1 MANQPIPTLPAAI
14 GLSGDEQIE
23 IVQPGGTNGTSKRTS
38 VSQIGTYISSTYP
51 VPAITSISTSSPLQ
65 VNGGLGPVSSGAVT
79 LQIAAQG
86 ITNSLLAPM
95 GAYTVK
101 ANVTGSSAVPTDATV
116 SAVLDT
122 ISAVQGSVLYRGN
135 TTWQALPP
143 GTNGYVLAT
152 SGAGANPSWVLQTQY
167 NPANVTIT
175 GGTINGTT
183 IGNTVPAAGTFTT
196 LSATTSLTLTNPLTV
211 PNGGT
216 GAVSFTNKGVLYG
229 NGTAAIAAT
238 AAGTTGQALLGNTGS
253 APSWGQ
259 VDLTTTVTGVLPAP
273 NGGTGFPSYT
283 TGDLLYADSS
293 NTLARLNDVVTG
305 NALISGGVGVA
316 PSWGKIGL
324 TTHVS
329 GVLPTANG
337 GTNLS
342 SFTSGGA
349 MYATSASVLTTGT
362 LPITAGGT
370 GITSFGTGVQTAL
383 GQNVTG
389 SGGIVL
395 ATSPTLVTPNL
406 GTPSAV
412 TLTNATGLPL
422 TTGVTGIL
430 PIANGGTGISS
441 FGTGVQTAL
450 GQAVTGSGGI
460 VLATSPTLTTPNLG
474 TPSAVTLTNATGL
487 PLTTGVTGTLPVANG
502 GTGATTLSGWLFG
515 NGTSAFTAVATIPNS
530 GLTNSSVTIGSTN
543 IALGGTS
550 TTLAGLTTVTLTQ
563 DPTLALQAST
573 KQYVDNTVATVANLT
588 YHTAAAYATT
598 VDLGSVTYSNGVGG
612 VGATLTN
619 AGTQAALAMDGYTFT
634 ATDVTNATRVLVKNE
649 SNAAYN
655 GVYTVTNQGS
665 VSTNWVLTRATDF
678 NTTGSGP
685 NFIETGAAVFVSSG
699 TLNGSTSWVLT
710 TTGTI
715 TIGTTALTFT
725 QNSASGSFTVSAPL
739 AKAGNNISLNTV
751 TVPFGGTGL
760 TTLTQYAVMLGAG
773 TGNVAFASPGTTGYP
788 LLSNG
793 AAANPSFGQLSLT
806 AGVTGTLPIA
816 NGGTGITS
824 FGTGVQTALGQA
836 VTGSGGI
843 VLATS
848 PTLVTPAL
856 GTPSAVVLT
865 NATGLPLSTG
875 VTGTL
880 GTSNGGTGLTTF
892 TAANNA
898 IYSTSASVL
907 TAGTLPIAAGG
918 TGITS
923 FGTGVQT
930 ALGQAVTG
938 SGGIVLAT
946 SPTLVTP
953 ALGTPSAVVLT
964 NATGLPLSSGVTG
977 TLPVG
982 NGGTGTATAFTS
994 GSVVFA
1000 GASGVY
1006 SQNNSKF
1013 FWDNTNIRLGLNT
1026 ASPNTTLNIVSN
1038 TQTATPPS
1046 AASLPA
1052 GTDLYILG
1060 ANAANTRITQ
1070 DAYGTGNYAAYTGR
1084 SARNTAASP
1093 TASQTD
1099 DILVEVT
1106 GRGYGTT
1113 GFSTQSVVRIDM
1125 EAAEAF
1131 TDTAQGTYMSFHTT
1145 ATGTTS
1151 PTERFRIGPSGQ
1163 LGIGGA
1169 TYGTSGYVLTSAGA
1183 SAAPTWSQV
1192 SLTSSVT
1199 GTLPVGNGGTGATT
1213 FTANGILYGNTTS
1226 ALGVTAAGTTNQVLL
1241 GNTGAAPS
1249 WGAVNLGT
1257 AAVTGTL
1264 GLSNGGT
1271 NASLTASN
1279 GGIIYSTA
1287 SAMAV
1292 LSGTATANQVLLS
1305 GSSSAPSWST
1315 ATYPATTTVN
1325 QLLYSG
1331 TANVVS
1337 GLATA
1342 NSSILVTSGAGVPS
1356 WSTTLP
1362 AHTVTTSVTVPLVI
1376 GGSGTTGTQL
1386 TLQTTTGIGTTDAFA
1401 FKGGNNGATTFAT
1414 LAAAGLAVTSTGAN
1428 ALAVGPSGTTTPS
1441 LNVDAST
1448 ASAVTGLNIKSAA
1461 AGAGLALSV
1470 ISSVAQTNENLT
1482 IDAKGSGTIGIG
1494 TVSTGVVTIT
1504 SGGVAPQGTGAY
1516 VRATSPTLTTPTLG
1530 VATATSINKVTITA
1544 PATSAALT
1552 IADGKTV
1559 THNATTTFAGVD
1571 SKTLTIN
1578 NSLTLAG
1585 TDGTTMTFPTS
1596 TDTVAGIAATQ
1607 TLTNKRI
1614 NPRISTTASSAS
1626 AITIDI
1632 STYDEYILTAQAA
1645 ALTFNASTTG
1655 SPLDGNKII
1664 IKVKDNGTSQTLTF
1678 TGSGT
1683 GAFRPVGVSLTTSG
1697 SNYTYATTVSKVV
1710 YFGCIYNAAESLWDI
1725 VALAQQ

>member
-1 MANQPIPTLPAAI
+1 MANQPIPTLPAAV

-23 IVQPGGTNGTSKRTS
+23 IVQPGGTSGTSKRTS

-122 ISAVQGSVLYRGN
+122 ISAVQGAVLYRDSS
-135 TTWQALPP
+135 TWQALSP

-152 SGAGANPSWVLQTQY
+152 SGAGANPSWVIQTQY
-167 NPANVTIT
+167 NSANVTIT

-238 AAGTTGQALLGNTGS
+238 AAGTTGQALLGNTAT

-283 TGDLLYADSS
+283 TGDILYADTSS
-293 NTLARLNDVVTG
+293 TLARLNDVATG

-316 PSWGKIGL
+316 PLWGKIGL

-329 GVLPTANG
+329 G
-337 GTNLS
+337 
-342 SFTSGGA
+342 
-349 MYATSASVLTTGT
+349 T
-362 LPITAGGT
+362 LPVANGGT
-370 GITSFGTGVQTAL
+370 GITSFGTGVATAL

-395 ATSPTLVTPNL
+395 DTSPTLVTPNL
-406 GTPSAV
+406 GTPSA
-412 TLTNATGLPL
+412 
-422 TTGVTGIL
+422 
-430 PIANGGTGISS
+430 
-441 FGTGVQTAL
+441 
-450 GQAVTGSGGI
+450 AV
-460 VLATSPTLTTPNLG
+460 
-474 TPSAVTLTNATGL
+474 LTNATGL

-502 GTGATTLSGWLFG
+502 GSGATTLSGWLYG

-530 GLTNSSVTIGSTN
+530 GLTNSSITIGSTN

-588 YHTAAAYATT
+588 YHTAAEYATL
-598 VDLGSVTYSNGVGG
+598 VDLGSVTYNNGTSG

-619 AGTQAALAMDGYTFT
+619 AGTQAALQIDGHTFD

-665 VSTNWVLTRATDF
+665 GSTNWQLTRATDF
-678 NTTGSGP
+678 DTTGTGP
-685 NFIETGAAVFVSSG
+685 NYIETGAAVFVSNG
-699 TLNGSTSWVLT
+699 TTNGSTSWVLT

-739 AKAGNNISLNTV
+739 VKTGNNISLNTV
-751 TVPFGGTGL
+751 TVPYGGTGL

-793 AAANPSFGQLSLT
+793 ASANPSFGQLSLT

-816 NGGTGITS
+816 N
-824 FGTGVQTALGQA
+824 
-836 VTGSGGI
+836 
-843 VLATS
+843 
-848 PTLVTPAL
+848 
-856 GTPSAVVLT
+856 
-865 NATGLPLSTG
+865 
-875 VTGTL
+875 
-880 GTSNGGTGLTTF
+880 
-892 TAANNA
+892 
-898 IYSTSASVL
+898 
-907 TAGTLPIAAGG
+907 GG

-1026 ASPNTTLNIVSN
+1026 ASPNTTLSIVSDS
-1038 TQTATPPS
+1038 QTRTPS
-1046 AASLPA
+1046 TLNLPA

-1060 ANAANTRITQ
+1060 ADGANTRITQ
-1070 DAYGTGNYAAYTGR
+1070 DAYGTGAYAAYTGR
-1084 SARNTAASP
+1084 QARVTAGNLSAT
-1093 TASQTD
+1093 QTD
-1099 DILVEVT
+1099 DVLVQVT
-1106 GRGYGTT
+1106 GRGYFTSVSP
-1113 GFSTQSVVRIDM
+1113 GFSGQSIVRIDM
-1125 EAAEAF
+1125 EAAENF
-1131 TDTAQGTYMSFHTT
+1131 TDAAQGTYMTFHTT
-1145 ATGTTS
+1145 AIGTYT
-1151 PTERFRIGPSGQ
+1151 PVERFRIGPSGQ

-1192 SLTSSVT
+1192 SASSLT
-1199 GTLPVGNGGTGATT
+1199 GTLPVANGGTGATT

-1241 GNTGAAPS
+1241 GNTGSAPT

-1305 GSSSAPSWST
+1305 GSSGAPSWST

-1337 GLATA
+1337 GLTTA
-1342 NSSILVTSGAGVPS
+1342 NSSILVTNGSGVPS

-1386 TLQTTTGIGTTDAFA
+1386 TLQTTTGIGTTDAIA
-1401 FKGGNNGATTFAT
+1401 FKGGNNGATTFASLSSSGLT
-1414 LAAAGLAVTSTGAN
+1414 LGATGSTLGVLALSGSTSGTVTVQPAAAAGTWTLTLPTSGGTNNYVLTTNG
-1428 ALAVGPSGTTTPS
+1428 SGTASWSQVS
-1441 LNVDAST
+1441 LT
-1448 ASAVTGLNIKSAA
+1448 AGVTGVLPVANGGTNASSAGITAFNNITGYSA
-1461 AGAGLALSV
+1461 AGATGTTS
-1470 ISSVAQTNENLT
+1470 TNLVF
-1482 IDAKGSGTIGIG
+1482 S
-1494 TVSTGVVTIT
+1494 
-1504 SGGVAPQGTGAY
+1504 
-1516 VRATSPTLTTPTLG
+1516 TSPTLVTPTLG

-1544 PATSAALT
+1544 PATSATLT

-1585 TDGTTMTFPTS
+1585 TDGTTMTFP
-1596 TDTVAGIAATQ
+1596 
-1607 TLTNKRI
+1607 
-1614 NPRISTTASSAS
+1614 STTA
-1626 AITIDI
+1626 TIARTDA
-1632 STYDEYILTAQAA
+1632 AQ
-1645 ALTFNASTTG
+1645 
-1655 SPLDGNKII
+1655 
-1664 IKVKDNGTSQTLTF
+1664 TF
-1678 TGSGT
+1678 TGAQTYSNAVIYTNNAVTVSSNAGT
-1683 GAFRPVGVSLTTSG
+1683 VPITAKLNTFTNSSAAAMTITMATASATDGQMTIVRIYDFSAVAQTITWVNTENSTVTAPTTSNG
-1697 SNYTYATTVSKVV
+1697 STTLPLTVGFMYNSQTSKWR
-1710 YFGCIYNAAESLWDI
+1710 CIASA
-1725 VALAQQ
+1725 

>member
-1 MANQPIPTLPAAI
+1 MANQPIPTLPAAV

-23 IVQPGGTNGTSKRTS
+23 IVQPGGTSGTSKRTS

-122 ISAVQGSVLYRGN
+122 ISGTQGAVLYRGN
-135 TTWQALPP
+135 TTWQALSP
-143 GTNGYVLAT
+143 GTNGYVLGT
-152 SGAGANPSWVLQTQY
+152 GGPGANPSWVLQTQY
-167 NPANVTIT
+167 DPTNVTIT

-216 GAVSFTNKGVLYG
+216 GAVSLTNKGVLYG

-259 VDLTTTVTGVLPAP
+259 VNLTTTVTGVLPAP

-283 TGDLLYADSS
+283 TGDILYADTSS
-293 NTLARLNDVVTG
+293 TLARLNDVATG

-329 GVLPTANG
+329 G
-337 GTNLS
+337 
-342 SFTSGGA
+342 
-349 MYATSASVLTTGT
+349 T
-362 LPITAGGT
+362 LPVANGGT
-370 GITSFGTGVQTAL
+370 GITSFGTGVATAL

-406 GTPSAV
+406 GTPSA
-412 TLTNATGLPL
+412 
-422 TTGVTGIL
+422 
-430 PIANGGTGISS
+430 
-441 FGTGVQTAL
+441 
-450 GQAVTGSGGI
+450 AV
-460 VLATSPTLTTPNLG
+460 
-474 TPSAVTLTNATGL
+474 LTNATGL

-502 GTGATTLSGWLFG
+502 GSGATTLSGWLYG

-543 IALGGTS
+543 IALGGNS

-588 YHTAAAYATT
+588 YHTAAASATLSNLT
-598 VDLGSVTYSNGVGG
+598 ATYNNGSGG

-619 AGTQAALAMDGYTFT
+619 SGTQAAFSVDGY
-634 ATDVTNATRVLVKNE
+634 NASLNDRILVKNQT
-649 SNAAYN
+649 SGAQN
-655 GVYTVTNQGS
+655 GVYTVTTVGS

-678 NTTGSGP
+678 DTTGTGP
-685 NFIETGAAVFVSSG
+685 NYIETGAAVFVSNG
-699 TLNGSTSWVLT
+699 TTNGSTSWVLT

-715 TIGTTALTFT
+715 TVGTTALTFT
-725 QNSASGSFTVSAPL
+725 QNSSAGTFTASAPL
-739 AKAGNNISLNTV
+739 QKTGNNISLNTV

-773 TGNVAFASPGTTGYP
+773 TGNVTFASPGTTGYP

-793 AAANPSFGQLSLT
+793 ASANPSFGQLSLT

-816 NGGTGITS
+816 N
-824 FGTGVQTALGQA
+824 
-836 VTGSGGI
+836 
-843 VLATS
+843 
-848 PTLVTPAL
+848 
-856 GTPSAVVLT
+856 
-865 NATGLPLSTG
+865 
-875 VTGTL
+875 
-880 GTSNGGTGLTTF
+880 
-892 TAANNA
+892 
-898 IYSTSASVL
+898 
-907 TAGTLPIAAGG
+907 GG

-1006 SQNNSKF
+1006 SQNNSSKF
-1013 FWDNTNIRLGLNT
+1013 FWDNTNIRLGINT
-1026 ASPNTTLNIVSN
+1026 SSPNTNLTLVSN
-1038 TQTATPPS
+1038 TQTATPVS

-1131 TDTAQGTYMSFHTT
+1131 TDTAQGTYMTFHTT

-1183 SAAPTWSQV
+1183 SAAPTWSSIS
-1192 SLTSSVT
+1192 SLAPFSGGV
-1199 GTLPVGNGGTGATT
+1199 LPATAGGTGQSSYTV
-1213 FTANGILYGNTTS
+1213 GDLLYADTTTS
-1226 ALGVTAAGTTNQVLL
+1226 LAKLADIATGNALISGGVST
-1241 GNTGAAPS
+1241 APS
-1249 WGAVNLGT
+1249 WGKIGLTTHVS
-1257 AAVTGTL
+1257 GTL
-1264 GLSNGGT
+1264 PLTNGGT
-1271 NASLTASN
+1271 DRK
-1279 GGIIYSTA
+1279 STR
-1287 SAMAV
+1287 
-1292 LSGTATANQVLLS
+1292 L
-1305 GSSSAPSWST
+1305 
-1315 ATYPATTTVN
+1315 
-1325 QLLYSG
+1325 
-1331 TANVVS
+1331 
-1337 GLATA
+1337 
-1342 NSSILVTSGAGVPS
+1342 NSSHRT
-1356 WSTTLP
+1356 
-1362 AHTVTTSVTVPLVI
+1362 
-1376 GGSGTTGTQL
+1376 
-1386 TLQTTTGIGTTDAFA
+1386 
-1401 FKGGNNGATTFAT
+1401 
-1414 LAAAGLAVTSTGAN
+1414 
-1428 ALAVGPSGTTTPS
+1428 
-1441 LNVDAST
+1441 
-1448 ASAVTGLNIKSAA
+1448 
-1461 AGAGLALSV
+1461 
-1470 ISSVAQTNENLT
+1470 
-1482 IDAKGSGTIGIG
+1482 
-1494 TVSTGVVTIT
+1494 
-1504 SGGVAPQGTGAY
+1504 
-1516 VRATSPTLTTPTLG
+1516 
-1530 VATATSINKVTITA
+1530 
-1544 PATSAALT
+1544 
-1552 IADGKTV
+1552 
-1559 THNATTTFAGVD
+1559 
-1571 SKTLTIN
+1571 
-1578 NSLTLAG
+1578 
-1585 TDGTTMTFPTS
+1585 
-1596 TDTVAGIAATQ
+1596 
-1607 TLTNKRI
+1607 
-1614 NPRISTTASSAS
+1614 
-1626 AITIDI
+1626 
-1632 STYDEYILTAQAA
+1632 
-1645 ALTFNASTTG
+1645 
-1655 SPLDGNKII
+1655 
-1664 IKVKDNGTSQTLTF
+1664 
-1678 TGSGT
+1678 
-1683 GAFRPVGVSLTTSG
+1683 
-1697 SNYTYATTVSKVV
+1697 
-1710 YFGCIYNAAESLWDI
+1710 
-1725 VALAQQ
+1725 